1 MGSRWWNRHLND
13 CSGASLVDVI
23 YLSEV
28 EYNYDTLIDPP
39 SPALASD
46 A

>member
-13 CSGASLVDVI
+13 CSGPPLVDVI
-23 YLSEV
+23 YISEV
-28 EYNYDTLIDPP
+28 EYNYDTYIDSS